1 MITII
6 TEKILVARKISRVV
20 GALQRKVGYY
30 GGSNYCVTWIDD
42 YLPREQR
49 NIIKNLLKHSEEVII
64 ATEPNEAGEERFRSL
79 IWLINYRGNALF
91 KRLWLNSL
99 SAKAI
104 RNGLEHLHSV
114 RELDFLCSENYL
126 EQHKR
131 LTFESEETLSAICQ
145 RYWKHITFESES
157 YWMMHLSVKENGKVY
172 NANTTEPPA
181 DYMELEDCY
190 SCLQRFKKALIVK
203 DTTDFCIE
211 DAPQLFDL
219 TALQQEANRQYGY
232 SARQTQ
238 KIAQKLYEARIITY
252 PCTTCRYIP
261 EQVYDELPKLLQTL
275 RDNHKW
281 GALSMTVRRPNPRVV
296 QVLKPFEH
304 HAIVITGEKMQ
315 HPSNDDKRIYD
326 LIVRRML
333 EALSEKC
340 VKEVR
345 TVTMLNAGLYFTVNG
360 VVINKAGWRF
370 IAGEGLEEH
379 RLPEWNEHRQM
390 AYHGCG
396 LNLCQTKPVPLHTEA
411 TLLGEMSA
419 KCNKADIIEQLI
431 AEGKI
436 IRLNTQ
442 MIPTPKGMA
451 AYAQILKEKYKVK

>member
-30 GGSNYCVTWIDD
+30 GGNDYCVTWIDD
-42 YLPREQR
+42 YMPREQR
-49 NIIKNLLKHSEEVII
+49 NVIKNLLKHSDEVIV
-64 ATEPNEAGEERFRSL
+64 ATEPNEAGEQRFRSL
-79 IWLINYRGNALF
+79 IWLMNYRGNALF

-104 RNGLEHLHSV
+104 RSGIEYLHSV
-114 RELDFLCSENYL
+114 SEFDFLCKENYR
-126 EQHKR
+126 EQEKR
-131 LTFESEETLSAICQ
+131 LTRESEETLSAICR
-145 RYWKHITFESES
+145 RYWKHETFEPEA

-172 NANTTEPPA
+172 NAITTEPPA

-219 TALQQEANRQYGY
+219 TALQQEANRLYGY

-238 KIAQKLYEARIITY
+238 KIAQKLYEAGIITY

-261 EQVYDELPKLLQTL
+261 EQIYDVLPKLLHTL
-275 RDNHKW
+275 RDTPKW
-281 GALSMTVRRPNPRVV
+281 GALSMTIRKPNPRIVGT
-296 QVLKPFEH
+296 LNPFEH
-304 HAIVITGEKMQ
+304 HAIIITGNKPI
-315 HPSNDDKRIYD
+315 HPSNEDKKVYD

-345 TVTMLNAGLYFTVNG
+345 AVTMLNAGLQFTVKG
-360 VVINKAGWRF
+360 VTVNKAGWRF
-370 IAGEGLEEH
+370 ITGEGLEEL
-379 RLPEWNEHRQM
+379 RLPKWNECQM

-451 AYAQILKEKYKVK
+451 AYAQMLKEKYKVK